1 MESAILSSFSWSEKR
16 QAGQKLEVAE
26 EARRSIEQQFD
37 LINPMF
43 LGQTR
48 WGYIF
53 DNRSPDGLLR
63 LTQAFGVDK
72 LTFIDG
78 NPPALT
84 GPTIVR
90 MAGPFAVQ
98 SFVSLGLGLL
108 IIFGSYAPAASWRR
122 AYLLLACG
130 LLSSSWYLC
139 QLPISSSNEIHF
151 WMGDFGTYT
160 DSRAAFDTYFSMENS
175 VRFHFHLSRPIL
187 YWLDRALGST
197 ATSPQQALLVL
208 SWLAGCAFIA
218 GVMVVARNERAHSH
232 LKDQFKQRLTDK
244 HYTALVLGKV
254 AEPYGTINFPIARS
268 STRSRMA
275 ARPLSQAGK
284 EAITH
289 YEVIQRFTSSTLLD
303 ISIETGRT
311 HQIRAHVFALGHPVA
326 GDKLY
331 LRRDLKPLKIDRLF
345 LHASKLGIT
354 LPNGERQTFVA
365 PLPDELTQAL
375 TILKPL
381 RL

>member
-1 MESAILSSFSWSEKR
+1 MNTIIIHDSAPERLDTALARRLGTSR
-16 QAGQKLEVAE
+16 AQAQRLIKAGRVFVNGATPKAHALLATGAQIAVAE
-26 EARRSIEQQFD
+26 EI
-37 LINPMF
+37 INKADKQAPPK
-43 LGQTR
+43 LDI
-48 WGYIF
+48 IF
-53 DNRSPDGLLR
+53 ENSDVLVVNKPAGLLVHPT
-63 LTQAFGVDK
+63 LASHEPTLMEAVLGYDAHIKGVGGD
-72 LTFIDG
+72 LHRSG
-78 NPPALT
+78 
-84 GPTIVR
+84 IVHR
-90 MAGPFAVQ
+90 
-98 SFVSLGLGLL
+98 
-108 IIFGSYAPAASWRR
+108 
-122 AYLLLACG
+122 
-130 LLSSSWYLC
+130 
-139 QLPISSSNEIHF
+139 
-151 WMGDFGTYT
+151 
-160 DSRAAFDTYFSMENS
+160 
-175 VRFHFHLSRPIL
+175 
-187 YWLDRALGST
+187 LDREAS
-197 ATSPQQALLVL
+197 
-208 SWLAGCAFIA
+208 

-375 TILKPL
+375 TTLKPL